1 MLPGRQ
7 IETRTAAAPSCLL
20 PACVALLVTLVAAQS
35 PDEALLEAERHRR
48 DGDSGAAL
56 SVLDSAASE
65 FPDQPLIHF
74 NRGALLAEHGRY
86 EEAEAALMAGLALEP
101 GNPEA
106 RLTLAKVLVQSH
118 RHEEAL
124 AHVDQYAAA
133 VGEPS
138 QGFDVHYVRG
148 LALRRLD
155 RLAESEREL
164 RSATAVNPGHADALF
179 NLGAVLDQRGSH
191 GEAEDYL
198 RKAAGLQPGNADFR
212 YRLASV
218 LKKNGKSGEAAAQL
232 DLFRDLRER
241 TQRERRAS
249 VLMRRA
255 EASLQAGDPV
265 AAKELYQQAIRLDP
279 QHAEAHL
286 NLGVAYERLG
296 RGALAEAMF
305 RKALEIRRDYS
316 DAHLN
321 LGLKLAEKAQFA
333 AALESVREAVRL
345 APANLAARKALAM
358 VLTRLKRPQEA
369 VPHFELLVRR
379 DPASVEARLDLGI
392 ALAEAGKRERA
403 LAAFDEAARL
413 DPRSFR
419 PHYNRGRALHDLGR
433 TREAR
438 QALDTAIG
446 LNSQYAPAL
455 HLLGTIERAAGQ
467 PVRAVELLLRAAQL
481 DGSNALLHHDLG
493 LAADQAGRPGE
504 AIRHWETALA
514 IDPSHREAMY
524 SLAQALQGVDPDRA
538 QRYRERFAA
547 LTAERQDTDRAG
559 TLWNFALA
567 EASRER
573 WASAFELFQQAL
585 EACGNCPARGQI
597 HKNFGLV
604 YGHSGDFTS
613 ALDELLKAR
622 RLLPDDRDVD
632 TALEI
637 VRSKAGR

>member
-179 NLGAVLDQRGSH
+179 NLGAVLDQQGSH

-218 LKKNGKSGEAAAQL
+218 LKKNGKVRGGRSAARSVSGPAGTHPEGEA
-232 DLFRDLRER
+232 
-241 TQRERRAS
+241 
-249 VLMRRA
+249 
-255 EASLQAGDPV
+255 
-265 AAKELYQQAIRLDP
+265 
-279 QHAEAHL
+279 
-286 NLGVAYERLG
+286 
-296 RGALAEAMF
+296 
-305 RKALEIRRDYS
+305 
-316 DAHLN
+316 
-321 LGLKLAEKAQFA
+321 
-333 AALESVREAVRL
+333 SVRPDAASGGEPAGRRSRCGQGAVS
-345 APANLAARKALAM
+345 AGHSPGSAARRGTSESRGRIRAA
-358 VLTRLKRPQEA
+358 RPGRVGGGN
-369 VPHFELLVRR
+369 VPQGAR
-379 DPASVEARLDLGI
+379 DPAGL
-392 ALAEAGKRERA
+392 
-403 LAAFDEAARL
+403 
-413 DPRSFR
+413 
-419 PHYNRGRALHDLGR
+419 LGR
-433 TREAR
+433 PPESWA
-438 QALDTAIG
+438 QAG
-446 LNSQYAPAL
+446 
-455 HLLGTIERAAGQ
+455 GEG
-467 PVRAVELLLRAAQL
+467 PVRSRRWRV
-481 DGSNALLHHDLG
+481 S
-493 LAADQAGRPGE
+493 GRRCAWRLP
-504 AIRHWETALA
+504 I
-514 IDPSHREAMY
+514 S
-524 SLAQALQGVDPDRA
+524 Q
-538 QRYRERFAA
+538 
-547 LTAERQDTDRAG
+547 
-559 TLWNFALA
+559 
-567 EASRER
+567 
-573 WASAFELFQQAL
+573 
-585 EACGNCPARGQI
+585 PAR
-597 HKNFGLV
+597 
-604 YGHSGDFTS
+604 
-613 ALDELLKAR
+613 
-622 RLLPDDRDVD
+622 
-632 TALEI
+632 
-637 VRSKAGR
+637 RSRWC

>member
-1 MLPGRQ
+1 
-7 IETRTAAAPSCLL
+7 
-20 PACVALLVTLVAAQS
+20 
-35 PDEALLEAERHRR
+35 
-48 DGDSGAAL
+48 
-56 SVLDSAASE
+56 
-65 FPDQPLIHF
+65 
-74 NRGALLAEHGRY
+74 
-86 EEAEAALMAGLALEP
+86 
-101 GNPEA
+101 
-106 RLTLAKVLVQSH
+106 
-118 RHEEAL
+118 
-124 AHVDQYAAA
+124 
-133 VGEPS
+133 
-138 QGFDVHYVRG
+138 
-148 LALRRLD
+148 
-155 RLAESEREL
+155 
-164 RSATAVNPGHADALF
+164 
-179 NLGAVLDQRGSH
+179 
-191 GEAEDYL
+191 
-198 RKAAGLQPGNADFR
+198 
-212 YRLASV
+212 
-218 LKKNGKSGEAAAQL
+218 
-232 DLFRDLRER
+232 
-241 TQRERRAS
+241 
-249 VLMRRA
+249 
-255 EASLQAGDPV
+255 
-265 AAKELYQQAIRLDP
+265 
-279 QHAEAHL
+279 
-286 NLGVAYERLG
+286 
-296 RGALAEAMF
+296 
-305 RKALEIRRDYS
+305 
-316 DAHLN
+316 
-321 LGLKLAEKAQFA
+321 
-333 AALESVREAVRL
+333 
-345 APANLAARKALAM
+345 M

-573 WASAFELFQQAL
+573 WQSAFELFQQAL